1 MLDKVFEVLT
11 DSPPISGK
19 VSLEF
24 SIFTAILSD
33 PRMDR
38 IFVGTP
44 VQMMTIVA
52 FYLLFIHKLG
62 PNFMKERKQFEL
74 QKILVGY
81 NILQIFFNL
90 GIFTMVSEQLNN
102 QITNS
107 SIHTLGSNLLAE
119 QEFLLH
125 PLGKIT
131 KSRSYTGFE
140 SALLLS
146 SAQVL

>member
-19 VSLEF
+19 ISLEF

-52 FYLLFIHKLG
+52 LYLLFIHKLG
-62 PNFMKERKQFEL
+62 PNFMKERKRFEL

-90 GIFTMVSEQLNN
+90 GIFTMVSQHLNN

-107 SIHTLGSNLLAE
+107 
-119 QEFLLH
+119 
-125 PLGKIT
+125 
-131 KSRSYTGFE
+131 
-140 SALLLS
+140 
-146 SAQVL
+146 

>member
-24 SIFTAILSD
+24 PIFTAILSD

-62 PNFMKERKQFEL
+62 PNLMKERKRFEL
-74 QKILVGY
+74 SSR
-81 NILQIFFNL
+81 LQYPFFFNL
-90 GIFTMVSEQLNN
+90 GIFTMVSGHLNN

-107 SIHTLGSNLLAE
+107 
-119 QEFLLH
+119 
-125 PLGKIT
+125 
-131 KSRSYTGFE
+131 
-140 SALLLS
+140 
-146 SAQVL
+146 

>member
-24 SIFTAILSD
+24 PIFTAILSD

-52 FYLLFIHKLG
+52 LYLLFIHKLG
-62 PNFMKERKQFEL
+62 PNFMKERKRSIRAT
-74 QKILVGY
+74 K
-81 NILQIFFNL
+81 
-90 GIFTMVSEQLNN
+90 
-102 QITNS
+102 NS
-107 SIHTLGSNLLAE
+107 SRLQYPSD
-119 QEFLLH
+119 F
-125 PLGKIT
+125 
-131 KSRSYTGFE
+131 F
-140 SALLLS
+140 
-146 SAQVL
+146 